1 MASFFRTVCRAAST
15 IVISGMLCAGGLPQT
30 RPNRRSEVKHN
41 PAKKLHLTGV
51 SNFGEVT
58 PFLYR
63 GAQPSREGFEGLAK
77 MGIDI
82 VVDARLSGKGAE
94 KKTVNAA
101 GMQYISI
108 PWHCMF
114 PKDNKMAQFLAV
126 MRENPKKKVFVHCRY
141 GDDRT
146 GMMIAA
152 YRMAAENWTAQ
163 EAWAE
168 MQQFGMNRRIC
179 FPLISYERQFPE
191 HLKKNPGLQG
201 TVAEP

>member
-15 IVISGMLCAGGLPQT
+15 ILISGLLCASGLPETQPD
-30 RPNRRSEVKHN
+30 RPSEIKHR

-63 GAQPSREGFEGLAK
+63 GAQPSREGYQGLAK

-82 VVDARLSGKGAE
+82 VVDARLSGKAEE
-94 KKTVNAA
+94 KKAVNRA

-114 PKDNKMAQFLAV
+114 
-126 MRENPKKKVFVHCRY
+126 
-141 GDDRT
+141 
-146 GMMIAA
+146 
-152 YRMAAENWTAQ
+152 
-163 EAWAE
+163 
-168 MQQFGMNRRIC
+168 
-179 FPLISYERQFPE
+179 
-191 HLKKNPGLQG
+191 
-201 TVAEP
+201 